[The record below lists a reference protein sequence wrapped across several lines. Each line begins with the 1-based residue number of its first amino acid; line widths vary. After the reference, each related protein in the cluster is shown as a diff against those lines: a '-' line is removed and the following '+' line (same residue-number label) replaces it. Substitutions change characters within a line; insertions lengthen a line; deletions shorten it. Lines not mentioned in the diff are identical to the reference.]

1 MIKKKILLL
10 ALILFTYSCGYNP
23 IYLNKEN
30 NFSIFSIT
38 IEDKKK
44 TTYKIKN
51 RLSKYVGVQN
61 KLHSFKI
68 LLGTNKIIRTTSKD
82 EMGNP
87 KTFEIQIAAKLVV
100 EEKNNTYKKEFVE
113 TFTYQNKQNKFDL
126 KKYENEILDNLNEKI
141 ILEIDEYLANLIE

>member
-1 MIKKKILLL
+1 MKI
-10 ALILFTYSCGYNP
+10 
-23 IYLNKEN
+23 
-30 NFSIFSIT
+30 
-38 IEDKKK
+38 KKK

>member
-44 TTYKIKN
+44 
-51 RLSKYVGVQN
+51 
-61 KLHSFKI
+61 
-68 LLGTNKIIRTTSKD
+68 
-82 EMGNP
+82 
-87 KTFEIQIAAKLVV
+87 
-100 EEKNNTYKKEFVE
+100 NN
-113 TFTYQNKQNKFDL
+113 L
-126 KKYENEILDNLNEKI
+126 
-141 ILEIDEYLANLIE
+141 